1 MGSANMEDNW
11 PLKGRKPLNWYKN
24 ICDMKYEEIYQKLRE
39 KYTDEEIADSM
50 LIPADLSEEEKQA
63 LAEEMRAIRMQKLRE
78 MTEEDR
84 ILSDVMRLR
93 FQIES
98 YVKESGFSFQKTF
111 GKYLEEYIRILNKQ
125 RRAIAEDLSIHY
137 TKLSRIINDKE
148 EPNVELAYR
157 LEKHS
162 GNLISAKLWW
172 KLMIKKQEFIISEDK
187 ETRKEQQEKVKNAL
201 SA

>member
-1 MGSANMEDNW
+1 
-11 PLKGRKPLNWYKN
+11 
-24 ICDMKYEEIYQKLRE
+24 MKYEEIYQKLRE

-50 LIPADLSEEEKQA
+50 LIPEDLSEEEKQE
-63 LAEEMRAIRMQKLRE
+63 LAEEMKEIRMQKLRE
-78 MTEEDR
+78 MSEEDR

-111 GKYLEEYIRILNKQ
+111 GKYLGEYIRILNKQ
-125 RRAIAEDLSIHY
+125 RREIADDLSIHY

-148 EPNVELAYR
+148 EPNVELTYR

-162 GNLISAKLWW
+162 GHLISAKLWW

-187 ETRKEQQEKVKNAL
+187 ETRKEQQGKVKNAL